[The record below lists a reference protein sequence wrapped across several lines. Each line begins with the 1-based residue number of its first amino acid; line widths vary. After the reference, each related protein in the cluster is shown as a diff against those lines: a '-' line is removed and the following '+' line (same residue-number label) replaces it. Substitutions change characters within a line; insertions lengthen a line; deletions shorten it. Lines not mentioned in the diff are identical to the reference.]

1 MSLIEQEP
9 LLRTRKERPSI
20 IPIDPEFSKQWKM
33 YKKALSNLWTVEEVD
48 LEDDTKQWSKLDRNV
63 QEFIENIF
71 GFFSGADGIVNDNLA
86 QNFMNQI
93 DIPEIKAFYG
103 FQIAMETIHNEMYG
117 VLIDRLITD
126 KDRKEKL
133 LDAVN
138 EMPNISKLYD
148 WCKRWIHRT
157 SEQELEENPKLD
169 PSNSED
175 KERAI
180 IWVFAKRI
188 VAFACV
194 EGIMFS
200 GPFCAIFWL
209 KEMGILPGLTFSNEL
224 ISKDE
229 GMHTEFAC
237 EMYSSLVVNKPPA
250 EQVLEIVREAV
261 EFEQEFICSCL
272 DRLVGINKTNMS
284 QYIEFVA
291 DKVLMMMGYSR
302 HWYTPLPP
310 ALKFMEKISFG
321 GMTNFFEKKVGEY
334 ALGGVGEETK
344 SKKNMITSDF

>member
-20 IPIDPEFSKQWKM
+20 IPIDPEFSKQWEL

-48 LEDDTKQWSKLDRNV
+48 LEDDTKHWPKLDRNV

-93 DIPEIKAFYG
+93 NIPEVKAFYG
-103 FQIAMETIHNEMYG
+103 FQIAMEIIHNEMYG
-117 VLIDRLITD
+117 ILIDRLVTD
-126 KDRKEKL
+126 KERKEKL
-133 LDAVN
+133 LDAIN
-138 EMPNISKLYD
+138 EMPNISKLYS

-157 SEQELEENPKLD
+157 AEQELEENPLLD
-169 PSNSED
+169 SSNPVD
-175 KERAI
+175 KERAE
-180 IWVFAKRI
+180 IWVFAKRL

-209 KEMGILPGLTFSNEL
+209 KELGILPGLTFSNEL
-224 ISKDE
+224 ISRDE
-229 GMHTEFAC
+229 GLHTEFAC
-237 EMYSSLVVNKPPA
+237 LLYSMVVNKPPA
-250 EQVLEIVREAV
+250 DQILDIVKEVV

-291 DKVLMMMGYSR
+291 DKVLVMMGYKK
-302 HWYTPLPP
+302 HWNTPLPA
-310 ALKFMEKISFG
+310 ALKFMEKISFNG
-321 GMTNFFEKKVGEY
+321 LTNFFEKKVGEY
-334 ALGGVGEETK
+334 ALSGVGEEVT
-344 SKKNMITSDF
+344 SKKGMITSDF